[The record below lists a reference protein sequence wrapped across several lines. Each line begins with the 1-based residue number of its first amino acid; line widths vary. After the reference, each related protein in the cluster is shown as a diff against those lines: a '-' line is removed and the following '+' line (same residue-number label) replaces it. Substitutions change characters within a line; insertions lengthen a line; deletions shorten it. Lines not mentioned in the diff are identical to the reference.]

1 MYIQANRASKLFAE
15 AGRRANQNTHVA
27 NNNQV
32 FSYWCRFYGDNPDE
46 RSDAI
51 KLIEAEVYNQLE
63 NKSRVAKSA
72 IEKGVSDLFPPSCF
86 SIAEAQAQS
95 RPGDIWFVK
104 PNHLSGGRDIQV
116 VSHEQLASLEMPQFA
131 FLQKGEQH
139 LHLMN
144 GRKYTGRCYL
154 LVWNGK
160 VFLYRDGF
168 YMVHGKP
175 YDPQSCDYSVQVD
188 HRGYEQAGSEIKMH
202 CLRQGPDYSQVFSHL
217 LKANLKLLPVL
228 EPAIAASS
236 ERRYLLLGI
245 DFLRREDGSIVFIEI
260 NAIPNFVHTSEIN
273 QQLNTPFFEHCMYA
287 VSGVPTREL
296 VPLSSNPVRD
306 WWNRLTGSSRVDHSA
321 GDRESPKVSG

>member
-1 MYIQANRASKLFAE
+1 MHIQANRARKLFAE
-15 AGRRANQNTHVA
+15 AGRRVNQNDHIA
-27 NNNQV
+27 KSDLV

-46 RSDAI
+46 RRDAI
-51 KLIEAEVYNQLE
+51 KLIESEVYNRLE
-63 NKSRVAKSA
+63 NKSQVAKSA
-72 IEKGVSDLFPPSCF
+72 IDKGVSDLFPLSCF
-86 SIAEAQAQS
+86 SIDEAHARS

-116 VSHEQLASLEMPQFA
+116 VSHKQLSSLEMPKFS

-188 HRGYEQAGSEIKMH
+188 HRGYEKAGSEIKMQR
-202 CLRQGPDYSQVFSHL
+202 LRQDPDYTQVFSHL
-217 LKANLKLLPVL
+217 TRLNRKLLPVL
-228 EPAIAASS
+228 KPAVTASS
-236 ERRYLLLGI
+236 SRRYLLLGI

-260 NAIPNFVHTSEIN
+260 NAIPNFVHTHEIN
-273 QQLNTPFFEHCMYA
+273 QQLNTPFFEHCISTM
-287 VSGVPTREL
+287 VGMPTCEL
-296 VPLSSNPVRD
+296 VPLSPNSVRG
-306 WWNRLTGSSRVDHSA
+306 WWNRLRGGIARGH
-321 GDRESPKVSG
+321 K